1 MAVPFNEPLL
11 VTLLCLT
18 SSSLFFFSLFSS
30 SPSPENY
37 TVLGLAKFLDTI
49 RAYPFNTPL
58 LPLRRRNETS
68 VEKERKF
75 YPRREHL

>member
-18 SSSLFFFSLFSS
+18 SSLFFLSFYLFS
-30 SPSPENY
+30 PPPPPARELHG
-37 TVLGLAKFLDTI
+37 TWAKFLDTV
-49 RAYPFNTPL
+49 RAYPFNHPVGD
-58 LPLRRRNETS
+58 ETS

-75 YPRREHL
+75 YPWREYLYFI